1 MNKSRNSLPDIDT
14 GKGYTV
20 SARLNSTVPSANYA
34 QRTVVTSDGVRLAV
48 RDYGASG
55 DSLHTVVLLHGLCL
69 TQESWALQVRLLTRR
84 WGNAVRIISYD
95 HRGHGGSAGAAMHT
109 YRVERLAA
117 DLGDILKALRVT
129 GPLTLVGHSLGG
141 MTALAYLSRPELDR
155 PVQVAGLVLIATAA
169 GRLSERGLG
178 RVLAT
183 PATRV
188 LFDLVGRMPRRTTD
202 QTIKG
207 VTRPVGA
214 ALARCAGPE
223 RLAGHG
229 FVAVAAELIRA
240 ASPATAAGFLLD
252 LKDYD
257 VSGSLASI
265 RAKTIVISGANDMTT
280 PDAHAR
286 DLVAAIPGAM
296 HLQLPAAGHMLL
308 LDAPHSVST
317 AINRAMGLHRRPG
330 WTAKAWATRH
340 GLPSSAIPVAS

>member
-1 MNKSRNSLPDIDT
+1 M
-14 GKGYTV
+14 
-20 SARLNSTVPSANYA
+20 SARLNFTVPSANYA
-34 QRTVVTSDGVRLAV
+34 ERTVITSDGVRLAV
-48 RDYGASG
+48 REYGASG

-117 DLGDILKALRVT
+117 VLGDVLKALHVT

-141 MTALAYLSRPELDR
+141 MTALAYLSRPDLDR
-155 PVQVAGLVLIATAA
+155 PVQAQGLVLIATAA

-188 LFDLVGRMPRRTTD
+188 LFDLVERMPRHATD
-202 QTIKG
+202 QTIKE
-207 VTRPVGA
+207 VTRPVLA

-223 RLAGHG
+223 RLEGRG
-229 FVAVAAELIRA
+229 FVAVATELIRA
-240 ASPATAAGFLLD
+240 ASPATAVGFLLD
-252 LKDYD
+252 LKEYD

-265 RAKTIVISGANDMTT
+265 TAKTIVISGANDMTT
-280 PDAHAR
+280 PDAHAA
-286 DLVAAIPGAM
+286 DLVAAIPGAT

-308 LDAPHSVST
+308 LDAPHCVST
-317 AINRAMGLHRRPG
+317 AINRVMGLHRRPA
-330 WTAKAWATRH
+330 WTSKAWSARY
-340 GLPSSAIPVAS
+340 GLASVPIPVAS

>member
-1 MNKSRNSLPDIDT
+1 M
-14 GKGYTV
+14 
-20 SARLNSTVPSANYA
+20 SARLNFTVPSANYA
-34 QRTVVTSDGVRLAV
+34 ERTVITSDGVRLAV
-48 RDYGASG
+48 REYGASG

-117 DLGDILKALRVT
+117 DLGDVLKALHVT

-141 MTALAYLSRPELDR
+141 MTALAYLSRPDLDR
-155 PVQVAGLVLIATAA
+155 PVQAQGLVLIATAA

-188 LFDLVGRMPRRTTD
+188 LFDLVERMPRHATD
-202 QTIKG
+202 QTIKE
-207 VTRPVGA
+207 VTRPVLA
-214 ALARCAGPE
+214 ALARYAGPE
-223 RLAGHG
+223 RLEGRG
-229 FVAVAAELIRA
+229 FVAVATELIRA
-240 ASPATAAGFLLD
+240 ASPATAVGFLLD
-252 LKDYD
+252 LKEYD

-265 RAKTIVISGANDMTT
+265 TAKTIVISGANDMTT
-280 PDAHAR
+280 PDAHAA
-286 DLVAAIPGAM
+286 DLVAAIPGAT

-308 LDAPHSVST
+308 LDAPHCVST
-317 AINRAMGLHRRPG
+317 AINRVMGLHRRPAR
-330 WTAKAWATRH
+330 TAKAWSARY
-340 GLPSSAIPVAS
+340 GLPSAPIPVAS